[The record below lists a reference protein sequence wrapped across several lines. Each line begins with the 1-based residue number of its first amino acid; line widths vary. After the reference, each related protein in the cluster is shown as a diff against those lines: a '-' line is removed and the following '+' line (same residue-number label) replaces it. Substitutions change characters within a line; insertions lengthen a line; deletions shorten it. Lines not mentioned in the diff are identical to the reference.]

1 MCKAIS
7 PLMEI
12 KAIML
17 NQKTGGKHDFER
29 S

>member
-12 KAIML
+12 KNLKLI
-17 NQKTGGKHDFER
+17 KKSGGKNDFER
-29 S
+29 A